1 MPSFEFKTRV
11 IDVIEDEAIISSI
24 QTHVSRWMAEPDG
37 DTRRNNVLV
46 LEVRKVGP
54 VDIIRGIKPTQ
65 TDTNA
70 GERVAVTYKQADDDS
85 TSRIINVILSW
96 EINAVGS
103 LYLRVERPDAGEQSF
118 MLDRDRLGHLAFE
131 TT

>member
-24 QTHVSRWMAEPDG
+24 QAHVSRWMAEPDG

-70 GERVAVTYKQADDDS
+70 GERVSVTYKHADDDS

-118 MLDRDRLGHLAFE
+118 MLDRDRLSRLTFE
-131 TT
+131 MT

>member
-24 QTHVSRWMAEPDG
+24 QTHVSRWMAGPSG
-37 DTRRNNVLV
+37 DARRNNVLV

-54 VDIIRGIKPTQ
+54 VDIIRSTKSTQ
-65 TDTNA
+65 ADA
-70 GERVAVTYKQADDDS
+70 HSGERVAVTYKQTDDDS
-85 TSRIINVILSW
+85 TSHVINAILSW
-96 EINAVGS
+96 EINAAGS
-103 LYLRVERPDAGEQSF
+103 LCLRVERPDAADQIV
-118 MLDRDRLGHLAFE
+118 MPDRDRLGHLAFE

>member
-24 QTHVSRWMAEPDG
+24 QTHVSRWLAEPNG
-37 DTRRNNVLV
+37 DARRNNVLV

-54 VDIIRGIKPTQ
+54 VDIIRGMKPTQ
-65 TDTNA
+65 TDA
-70 GERVAVTYKQADDDS
+70 HSGERVAVTYKQADDDS
-85 TSRIINVILSW
+85 TSHIINVILSW

-118 MLDRDRLGHLAFE
+118 MLDRERLSRLTFE
-131 TT
+131 MT

>member
-24 QTHVSRWMAEPDG
+24 QAHVSRWMAEPDG
-37 DTRRNNVLV
+37 DARRNNVLV

-96 EINAVGS
+96 EINPIGS

-131 TT
+131 MT